1 MRGTEESRS
10 GTPDTGASS
19 SNNLL
24 PKAAVSSVSTI
35 ITSHFPA
42 IELSRQPI
50 PSANVLTVDAS
61 HGVGATA
68 GCDAMQQPLL
78 SLGLHNSKVAVRT
91 TSTPVKASTWNS
103 QLIEPDSDIS
113 EEMAILDTEAVS
125 APSLSSI
132 SNVRSISAYDT
143 LPPIKAKPSL
153 ERNSASLLSGY
164 YQDSIRSSSEREKK
178 PILPKQASLMEANP
192 FHAGFTVSDIAV
204 PISGLALES
213 GVSTEAV
220 SAATKAHQLQQS
232 QLWKLQQIY
241 RSKAKPI
248 EQHQITIHIDT
259 LTGKIIPLTI
269 YPTQTVAD
277 IKYMVLE
284 AEGIP
289 VNSQHLVYCERHLVN
304 DLAPMGEV
312 GVQDGSTLQLVLRM
326 VGGLGPPT
334 VSRPAP
340 ATQDSTVF
348 LLCKQNDDVFMLEV
362 HMKDG
367 KCPQTA
373 AKHAL
378 RLAEGLSG
386 TKVLEC
392 FDSSE
397 YFDISNLENL
407 DLELDAADTDDLE
420 LQVEAGDGGIKYAN
434 EEMGSDRSSHLQK
447 IIKARPCSSGSNV
460 SSSTVPSFISGDYAD
475 TECHSVS
482 WCHEDISDSIEQ
494 QESFAD
500 ISSQRDESSH
510 SETDMEN
517 MYRNNRFYSASSQRS
532 SPTASLLG
540 SSISSTEHYIKED
553 ESDYLSTLKEL
564 LYNADA
570 VFSSSGRNSS
580 TQLFVRTPRMTSSK
594 SRRKKCAL
602 LPMANRPATAISIM
616 RLPVGARP
624 MFVIPKTRPASAEQQ
639 LQYICQHIQLQL
651 SRQPRTDFQFGRD
664 YAIKDRQTEHRP
676 ESSEIDSNNLTE
688 SVRSLNILENASQAI
703 PNTKSFNLTDMNSL
717 LTQDQST
724 TSSLVVSKASAHNL
738 HSIPRKKRVLSTVG
752 TLFSDL
758 GHISCEPS
766 RPNTS
771 SSHSHISAAAAL
783 RLAKDLNSHTYSQMN
798 VNTNEHVKSCMGSL
812 SSLKTSSVKL
822 ERDRQRLDRN
832 LLNTC
837 ALSRNRDEFHLGKK
851 TTGSTRQASLN
862 DTRLEEIQHRN
873 SEVDVC
879 VLNCQPVFEPDLR
892 LPVMNESSCHE
903 SSTKVLE
910 FRSCHDI
917 ASRQLTCFQNPP
929 QKNSHEYGY
938 NTLCSLESPL
948 SSLTKQSWDTT
959 TDPYLMEKALK
970 SRNGGSRQ
978 LSRRPTPD
986 RASTLGSRR
995 SLRSIRKPMSPEL
1008 KAGIAASSTTVS
1020 DRTTKPK
1027 CTTCNKKLGAAS
1039 HFKCKCGSTFCSIH
1053 RYSDRHPCSFDY
1065 KEAGKA
1071 SLIRNNPSIKNDK
1084 LVRL

>member
-1 MRGTEESRS
+1 
-10 GTPDTGASS
+10 
-19 SNNLL
+19 
-24 PKAAVSSVSTI
+24 
-35 ITSHFPA
+35 
-42 IELSRQPI
+42 
-50 PSANVLTVDAS
+50 
-61 HGVGATA
+61 
-68 GCDAMQQPLL
+68 
-78 SLGLHNSKVAVRT
+78 
-91 TSTPVKASTWNS
+91 
-103 QLIEPDSDIS
+103 
-113 EEMAILDTEAVS
+113 
-125 APSLSSI
+125 
-132 SNVRSISAYDT
+132 
-143 LPPIKAKPSL
+143 
-153 ERNSASLLSGY
+153 
-164 YQDSIRSSSEREKK
+164 
-178 PILPKQASLMEANP
+178 
-192 FHAGFTVSDIAV
+192 
-204 PISGLALES
+204 
-213 GVSTEAV
+213 
-220 SAATKAHQLQQS
+220 
-232 QLWKLQQIY
+232 
-241 RSKAKPI
+241 
-248 EQHQITIHIDT
+248 
-259 LTGKIIPLTI
+259 
-269 YPTQTVAD
+269 
-277 IKYMVLE
+277 
-284 AEGIP
+284 
-289 VNSQHLVYCERHLVN
+289 
-304 DLAPMGEV
+304 
-312 GVQDGSTLQLVLRM
+312 
-326 VGGLGPPT
+326 
-334 VSRPAP
+334 
-340 ATQDSTVF
+340 
-348 LLCKQNDDVFMLEV
+348 MLEV

-407 DLELDAADTDDLE
+407 DLELTLRTRTIWNCKSKLA
-420 LQVEAGDGGIKYAN
+420 
-434 EEMGSDRSSHLQK
+434 
-447 IIKARPCSSGSNV
+447 
-460 SSSTVPSFISGDYAD
+460 
-475 TECHSVS
+475 TEYKVS

-929 QKNSHEYGY
+929 QKIPMNMDII
-938 NTLCSLESPL
+938 L
-948 SSLTKQSWDTT
+948 SVL
-959 TDPYLMEKALK
+959 
-970 SRNGGSRQ
+970 
-978 LSRRPTPD
+978 
-986 RASTLGSRR
+986 
-995 SLRSIRKPMSPEL
+995 
-1008 KAGIAASSTTVS
+1008 
-1020 DRTTKPK
+1020 
-1027 CTTCNKKLGAAS
+1027 
-1039 HFKCKCGSTFCSIH
+1039 
-1053 RYSDRHPCSFDY
+1053 
-1065 KEAGKA
+1065 
-1071 SLIRNNPSIKNDK
+1071 
-1084 LVRL
+1084 